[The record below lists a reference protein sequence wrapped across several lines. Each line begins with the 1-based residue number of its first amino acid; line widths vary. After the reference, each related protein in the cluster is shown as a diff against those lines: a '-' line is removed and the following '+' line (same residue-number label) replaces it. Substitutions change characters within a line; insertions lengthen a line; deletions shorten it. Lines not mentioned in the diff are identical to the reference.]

1 MYICICN
8 AVTERQ
14 VRASVDAGATTL
26 DDLHIDLGVASCCGR
41 CADTAAEYLPG
52 GRCASA
58 CASHESVRA
67 PVAQPY
73 VRPVR
78 GAPAANPYPV
88 IQIAAA

>member
-52 GRCASA
+52 GRCSSV
-58 CASHESVRA
+58 CAPHDVVTQ
-67 PVAQPY
+67 PFVA
-73 VRPVR
+73 PVR

-88 IQIAAA
+88 IHIAAA

>member
-14 VRASVDAGATTL
+14 VRACVDAGATSL

-41 CADTAAEYLPG
+41 CADTAREYLPG
-52 GRCASA
+52 GRCSSV
-58 CASHESVRA
+58 CAPHHVHA
-67 PVAQPY
+67 LPQAQP
-73 VRPVR
+73 VT

-88 IQIAAA
+88 IAIAAA